1 MMTST
6 HTISMLCY
14 HAKAL
19 TARPSMRNEYTNRR
33 CGVATGDRSPVKR
46 HVRKQTGTLVAT
58 LLLRVAW
65 AILVAAVYADL
76 LGRLLVRAPALLVLQ
91 DGEGEFALAFVVASA
106 KRLVD
111 IGA

>member
-1 MMTST
+1 
-6 HTISMLCY
+6 
-14 HAKAL
+14 
-19 TARPSMRNEYTNRR
+19 MRNEYTDRR

-46 HVRKQTGTLVAT
+46 HINKQTGTLVAT

-65 AILVAAVYADL
+65 TILVAAVYADL
-76 LGRLLVRAPALLVLQ
+76 LDRLLVRAPALLILQ
-91 DGEGEFALAFVVASA
+91 DCVGEFALAFVVASA